1 MDEGD
6 CGGKKKTS
14 CLNGKKGGAG
24 WGVVS
29 SPSSKR
35 THTCHSKGYCPCA
48 GDSALVA
55 MDQLSSQLNEGHRHE
70 ECESPNCCLCA
81 SGAADDHFP
90 LPGLNVRAGPTK
102 WSCQLHVHH
111 FCFYMFTWAEH

>member
-1 MDEGD
+1 MHGKRKTR
-6 CGGKKKTS
+6 GGK
-14 CLNGKKGGAG
+14 NGLA
-24 WGVVS
+24 

-35 THTCHSKGYCPCA
+35 THTCRSKGYCPGA

-90 LPGLNVRAGPTK
+90 PPV
-102 WSCQLHVHH
+102 
-111 FCFYMFTWAEH
+111 

>member
-1 MDEGD
+1 MEEE
-6 CGGKKKTS
+6 GKKYIKKKK
-14 CLNGKKGGAG
+14 LALDGKKGDGGLHLHPQRELTRVAL
-24 WGVVS
+24 
-29 SPSSKR
+29 
-35 THTCHSKGYCPCA
+35 KGYCPSA

-90 LPGLNVRAGPTK
+90 LPGLNVRAGPTN